1 MSCRRR
7 FLRAA
12 LVVAR
17 VVFVYGG
24 TLLVVIVETLAEAE
38 RNMRA

>member
-1 MSCRRR
+1 MTCRLRL
-7 FLRAA
+7 LRAA

-24 TLLVVIVETLAEAE
+24 TLLVALVETLAEAE